1 MAAIGHTTAAEEAIL
16 TYLFLRNLKFLLK
29 KPIVIATVSHSCF
42 THFFLHFFSLL
53 PQAIVL
59 LHLCRIESAAIPI
72 SEEKAMEW
80 VAPPSRSL
88 KANSK
93 KASFPLF
100 LKMLLTLQALQ
111 VAIHFVE
118 RRMSDW
124 NKRNRGGFPSTNC
137 RGTFCASKLV
147 RVRVTVHLQWSTSC
161 FTWVIPT
168 APFANSLQ
176 ITKQNY
182 YPCKS

>member
-1 MAAIGHTTAAEEAIL
+1 MFHT
-16 TYLFLRNLKFLLK
+16 
-29 KPIVIATVSHSCF
+29 
-42 THFFLHFFSLL
+42 FFYIFFFSLL

-59 LHLCRIESAAIPI
+59 FHLCRIESAAIPI

-80 VAPPSRSL
+80 VALPSRSL

-118 RRMSDW
+118 RRMSD
-124 NKRNRGGFPSTNC
+124 
-137 RGTFCASKLV
+137 
-147 RVRVTVHLQWSTSC
+147 
-161 FTWVIPT
+161 
-168 APFANSLQ
+168 
-176 ITKQNY
+176 
-182 YPCKS
+182 